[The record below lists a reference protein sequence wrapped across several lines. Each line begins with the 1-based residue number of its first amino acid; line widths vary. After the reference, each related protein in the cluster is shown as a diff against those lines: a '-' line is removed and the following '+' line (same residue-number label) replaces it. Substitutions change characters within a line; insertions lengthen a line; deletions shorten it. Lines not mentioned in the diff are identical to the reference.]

1 MLNSTDNSFVE
12 ATFKNS
18 VSSFFMDSKIQV
30 EVLERAQWSGLPG
43 EVPDLLSV
51 VGGAGR
57 FFQASLL
64 VILNSSLARLTH
76 PKVASDPASSVNQN
90 EAEDWCGEV
99 SNQIL
104 GRFKNLMLTT
114 AGVDFTLAVP
124 VTQIGKYLSVEQAF
138 DLKLHND
145 AKTVSFRVKSSSGEG
160 IFMLQYYSETDF
172 EKISTVGSDS
182 KAGLEE
188 GDALLF

>member
-1 MLNSTDNSFVE
+1 VLNSNDNSFVD
-12 ATFKNS
+12 ATFKRC
-18 VSSFFMDSKIQV
+18 VSSFFMDSEIQV
-30 EVLERAQWSGLPG
+30 EILERAQWSGFPG
-43 EVPDLLSV
+43 DVPDLLSV

-64 VILNSSLARLTH
+64 IVLNSSLARLTH
-76 PKVASDPASSVNQN
+76 PKVAVDPASLVTQN

-124 VTQIGKYLSVEQAF
+124 VTQTGKYLSVEQAF
-138 DLKLHND
+138 DLKLHPD
-145 AKTVSFRVKSSSGEG
+145 AKTIDCRVKSSSGEG
-160 IFMLQYYSETDF
+160 IFILQYYSETDF
-172 EKISTVGSDS
+172 EKMATVGTDS
-182 KAGLEE
+182 KSGLQE